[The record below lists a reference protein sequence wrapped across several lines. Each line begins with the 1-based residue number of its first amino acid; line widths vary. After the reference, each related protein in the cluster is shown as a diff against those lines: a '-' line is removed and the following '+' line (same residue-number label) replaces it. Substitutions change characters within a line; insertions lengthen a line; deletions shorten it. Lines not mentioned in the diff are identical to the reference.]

1 MWEERKFPVLNS
13 VSWQY
18 LVKKGIELMLA
29 FLVLFCF
36 FLLLKDQVLTTSS
49 ILVKSEGRQKKDQFF
64 SSSLLISY
72 LRTYFYVFL
81 LKCV

>member
-18 LVKKGIELMLA
+18 LVKKGIEFMLA

-36 FLLLKDQVLTTSS
+36 FVLLKGQ
-49 ILVKSEGRQKKDQFF
+49 ILDYEFHFSEE
-64 SSSLLISY
+64 
-72 LRTYFYVFL
+72 
-81 LKCV
+81 

>member
-18 LVKKGIELMLA
+18 LVKKGIEFMLA

-36 FLLLKDQVLTTSS
+36 VLLLKDQVLTTSS

>member
-18 LVKKGIELMLA
+18 LVKKGIEFMLA

-49 ILVKSEGRQKKDQFF
+49 ILVKSEGRQKKD
-64 SSSLLISY
+64 
-72 LRTYFYVFL
+72 
-81 LKCV
+81 